1 MSTGTIGVGGFGE
14 PDISYGP
21 RLLTATLVLTV
32 AAFLSVTARMWV
44 RKIIIK
50 SVGWDDYFICGAM
63 LLSLISE
70 ALTIADVSY
79 GAGRHAA
86 YLTDVSKHSYGLYL
100 NFISQP
106 FFLVAVILVKVSVG
120 LFLLRLTPSQ
130 FFHRFIWSMIGFMA
144 MYSTVALITILTQCR
159 PMHFLW
165 DATGTV
171 KAVCFS
177 PLGLRACAYFNAT
190 CGIFADFVFALL
202 PIPMLWS
209 VKINMRVKIA
219 LFCILGLGLFATAA
233 CIVKVVYLSSY
244 GSHGD
249 FLWDT
254 VNITIWTSCEL
265 NVGIFAASIATLKP
279 LFRATFFGTTFG
291 SGGYV
296 SSKDKSLDKSGFVK
310 HISNSRGTS
319 KVGGTPSK
327 DDGFEM
333 YGSVITASGKR
344 GRIDID
350 NESEESILPLQN
362 PGIMKTTQVNVSV
375 NEMRMQRGDYGDE
388 KV

>member
-1 MSTGTIGVGGFGE
+1 MSTGTVGVGGFGE

-21 RLLTATLVLTV
+21 RLLTVTLVLTV

-44 RKIIIK
+44 RKIMIK
-50 SVGWDDYFICGAM
+50 SVGWDDYI
-63 LLSLISE
+63 IY
-70 ALTIADVSY
+70 VSY
-79 GAGRHAA
+79 GAGRHAI
-86 YLTDVSKHSYGLYL
+86 YLTNGPKHSYGLYL

-106 FFLVAVILVKVSVG
+106 FFLVAIVLVKVSVG

-130 FFHRFIWSMIGFMA
+130 FFHRFIWGMIGFMA
-144 MYSTVALITILTQCR
+144 MYSSVALITILTQCR
-159 PMHFLW
+159 PINFLW

-202 PIPMLWS
+202 PIPMFWK
-209 VKINMRVKIA
+209 VQINMRVKIA

-249 FLWDT
+249 FLWDS

-265 NVGIFAASIATLKP
+265 NVGISAASIATLKP
-279 LFRATFFGTTFG
+279 LFRATFLGTTFG
-291 SGGYV
+291 SGGYIT
-296 SSKDKSLDKSGFVK
+296 SKDKSLDKSGFVK

-319 KVGGTPSK
+319 NIGRTAIK

-344 GRIDID
+344 ARIDID
-350 NESEESILPLQN
+350 NESEEIILPLRNQ
-362 PGIMKTTQVNVSV
+362 GIMKTTQVNVSV
-375 NEMRMQRGDYGDE
+375 NEIHIQRGD
-388 KV
+388 